1 MKTVDVNNVSIPNFI
16 VSFRGLSENDSM
28 AFNERLNNFLR
39 EYVLLPSKRFE
50 CLISIVVVSNPNQE
64 TSPPKK
70 RSRSLIWLYA
80 ETTLLFIILNV
91 PIELSIFVSVK

>member
-1 MKTVDVNNVSIPNFI
+1 MNTVEISNVSIPIFTVN
-16 VSFRGLSENDSM
+16 FRGLSENDSM

-64 TSPPKK
+64 ISPQKNG
-70 RSRSLIWLYA
+70 LAL
-80 ETTLLFIILNV
+80 
-91 PIELSIFVSVK
+91 